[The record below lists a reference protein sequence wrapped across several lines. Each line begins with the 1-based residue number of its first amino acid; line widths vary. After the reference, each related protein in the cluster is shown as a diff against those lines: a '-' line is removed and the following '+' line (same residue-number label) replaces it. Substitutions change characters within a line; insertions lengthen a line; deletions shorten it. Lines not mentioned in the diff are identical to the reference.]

1 MVGYGAARLT
11 HPTNALLGI
20 MFDTVMSPNN
30 RLLRDLFWQLDNAG
44 PWLLAG
50 LLLLLFIA
58 DWRRTAMVALA
69 FSALCALATAM
80 VLHVNYVMPI
90 WRNHESAILYL
101 DSSAAWAGFAAG
113 AVAALV
119 AASAHRAIRSRRRVG

>member
-1 MVGYGAARLT
+1 M
-11 HPTNALLGI
+11 LGI
-20 MFDTVMSPNN
+20 MFDNVLSPNN

-50 LLLLLFIA
+50 LLLLLFFA

-69 FSALCALATAM
+69 SSVLCGLATAV
-80 VLHVNYVMPI
+80 VLHINYVMPI

-113 AVAALV
+113 AVAAL
-119 AASAHRAIRSRRRVG
+119 AIASARHAILAWRRR

>member
-1 MVGYGAARLT
+1 M
-11 HPTNALLGI
+11 LGI
-20 MFDTVMSPNN
+20 MFDTVISPNN

-69 FSALCALATAM
+69 FSALCGLAMA
-80 VLHVNYVMPI
+80 VLLHFNYVMPI
-90 WRNHESAILYL
+90 WRTHESAIRYL
-101 DSSAAWAGFAAG
+101 DSSAAWTGFAAG
-113 AVAALV
+113 AFASLV
-119 AASAHRAIRSRRRVG
+119 IAGAHRAIRSKRSLDEP